1 MYTKMSSITRQVGV
15 HKIKYAYHI
24 LDTEYPE
31 FKQGKVIIEMNYI
44 TPNTIGVHYIDIKNG
59 ERQVM
64 YEVFQGKEEE
74 VKRKFEVSLLFK
86 DRFGE
91 RVPQ

>member
-1 MYTKMSSITRQVGV
+1 MSSITRQVGL

-31 FKQGKVIIEMNYI
+31 LKDGKVVFEMGYI

-59 ERQVM
+59 ERQVL
-64 YEVFQGKEEE
+64 YEVFNGKEEE
-74 VKRKFEVSLLFK
+74 VKRKFEVSLLFNY
-86 DRFGE
+86 RFGKKIF
-91 RVPQ
+91 